1 MATYLKDR
9 ASPIELAKFFQSAH
23 LIKALWIQPAFYCI
37 RKLYGESGD
46 GRSSLVPV
54 LFKIYR
60 EVRDRNQTRNCQT
73 RLCQTIGLA
82 CVRQTNWTSLC
93 QTIRLAIVRQTTLT
107 SLCHTTWT
115 SLCQTNKLDQPTIL
129 CQTIGLACVRQT
141 NKTTLC
147 QTIGLDCVSQTSWTN
162 LCQTI
167 GLACVTQT
175 IWTNLCQTNK
185 LYQPRWPW
193 PQIDPI
199 SRARYEYEEDCDTL
213 RWELKQEH
221 RLAGADRSSI
231 FFLKVKGLS
240 FSITKEGGCGGFGC
254 DGWTGVGVGTGDGLV
269 VSSKALLGL
278 EPRTHLTL

>member
-46 GRSSLVPV
+46 GRSVTIEIKAAWFPSS
-54 LFKIYR
+54 FKFIER
-60 EVRDRNQTRNCQT
+60 FGTGTRHETARWHFKRCVAGKTPNT

-185 LYQPRWPW
+185 LYQPVS
-193 PQIDPI
+193 D
-199 SRARYEYEEDCDTL
+199 
-213 RWELKQEH
+213 K
-221 RLAGADRSSI
+221 LAIG
-231 FFLKVKGLS
+231 FPNLS
-240 FSITKEGGCGGFGC
+240 
-254 DGWTGVGVGTGDGLV
+254 
-269 VSSKALLGL
+269 
-278 EPRTHLTL
+278 